1 MRGFTLI
8 ELLAVI
14 VILSI
19 ILLISVP
26 IINGII
32 EETKKSAFESSAKGY
47 MESAK
52 NLYVTNSL
60 AGISE
65 DTVVTFTEGVPSNMK
80 IEMSGGTPKSGTIV
94 IYKTGSLEF
103 ALYDGVY
110 CATKNISSNDIT
122 VSKKVEADCIIELP
136 ELTLIGDAN
145 IDLAIDSV
153 FTEPGVTFET
163 GLLETTIRKN
173 GTIVSSIDT
182 SNIGV
187 YEITYK
193 LTVSEKFNSI
203 TRTVTI
209 KDTIAPELTIP
220 GNISITVADVASFNA
235 LTGVSVT
242 DNSGEVITAV
252 VSGNVSALAGVYTL
266 TYTATDSSNNITTK
280 TRNIT
285 VLQPALVDTSSLTA
299 AQLASYFSGNSNTSR
314 GTTTFIDNGIIQ
326 VSSSAWD
333 GAFVALNGTIPKT
346 GKLTVEYQISLNVA
360 YYSAVS
366 TGAGL
371 LLANGAN
378 YNPANV
384 TTYYNAPAVAGI
396 IFQTFTAPTS
406 ATFRWNVVAAT
417 NPQNIPGTETF
428 PPTFTPTF
436 SPNTFF
442 SIKSYIDLDTGSF
455 EHYCNGAL
463 VRSGKMSAAS
473 MATLGSTVKIV
484 LINGNYTSQTATYK
498 NIKVEVK

>member
-145 IDLAIDSV
+145 IDL
-153 FTEPGVTFET
+153 
-163 GLLETTIRKN
+163 
-173 GTIVSSIDT
+173 
-182 SNIGV
+182 
-187 YEITYK
+187 
-193 LTVSEKFNSI
+193 
-203 TRTVTI
+203 
-209 KDTIAPELTIP
+209 
-220 GNISITVADVASFNA
+220 
-235 LTGVSVT
+235 
-242 DNSGEVITAV
+242 
-252 VSGNVSALAGVYTL
+252 
-266 TYTATDSSNNITTK
+266 
-280 TRNIT
+280 
-285 VLQPALVDTSSLTA
+285 
-299 AQLASYFSGNSNTSR
+299 
-314 GTTTFIDNGIIQ
+314 
-326 VSSSAWD
+326 
-333 GAFVALNGTIPKT
+333 
-346 GKLTVEYQISLNVA
+346 
-360 YYSAVS
+360 
-366 TGAGL
+366 
-371 LLANGAN
+371 
-378 YNPANV
+378 
-384 TTYYNAPAVAGI
+384 
-396 IFQTFTAPTS
+396 
-406 ATFRWNVVAAT
+406 
-417 NPQNIPGTETF
+417 
-428 PPTFTPTF
+428 
-436 SPNTFF
+436 
-442 SIKSYIDLDTGSF
+442 DTGSF

-484 LINGNYTSQTATYK
+484 LINGNYTSQTATYR
-498 NIKVEVK
+498 NIKIEVK